1 MCQSYLCITRKHPH
15 RWLHKQ
21 KNLSFFFLYVFIINF
36 FLTSHVKCL
45 TLFCITQFICKKIKG
60 ILQFTKTIG
69 NPLQRVVGTWLQ

>member
-1 MCQSYLCITRKHPH
+1 MCQNSLCITRKHPH

-21 KNLSFFFLYVFIINF
+21 KNLSIYFFNVFIIKYF

-45 TLFCITQFICKKIKG
+45 TLFICKKNIKG

-69 NPLQRVVGTWLQ
+69 NPLQSVVRTWIQ